1 MFGRGRWQTIIRFT
15 SFIVHADAIYAISL
29 SWVPASSLFSCLIE
43 GCCDTAIQGRDCRG
57 QHSSDQALHIKQY
70 KSSISTTTCHVFK
83 HRNVA
88 DGADDAWES
97 FHGQLLCNWEDAG
110 EFAAKSALVKEGSVT
125 LLFCMAVRQWFET
138 QFAVGFPWH
147 GRLIKVQLR
156 KQLMTWGN
164 AELHKFILWE
174 CLTSRHLWCKNND
187 HQRGYVMCHV
197 RQYIPIQNSINK
209 DVGPLNWQNP
219 IRWIFGRTS
228 NHLLDSGW
236 LHCSSCPEVTLATSM
251 ASNFGRQQG
260 LWSIF
265 RGNGWL
271 IIEKNTWNIYLY
283 WSRS

>member
-1 MFGRGRWQTIIRFT
+1 MFSNIGMLLMVLMMLGNHSMEKTSLQLGRCWRVRCKVGTRERGKCHLAVLHGSSSMIRNTIC
-15 SFIVHADAIYAISL
+15 SGISL
-29 SWVPASSLFSCLIE
+29 TW
-43 GCCDTAIQGRDCRG
+43 Q
-57 QHSSDQALHIKQY
+57 
-70 KSSISTTTCHVFK
+70 
-83 HRNVA
+83 
-88 DGADDAWES
+88 
-97 FHGQLLCNWEDAG
+97 
-110 EFAAKSALVKEGSVT
+110 
-125 LLFCMAVRQWFET
+125 
-138 QFAVGFPWH
+138 
-147 GRLIKVQLR
+147 LIKVQLR